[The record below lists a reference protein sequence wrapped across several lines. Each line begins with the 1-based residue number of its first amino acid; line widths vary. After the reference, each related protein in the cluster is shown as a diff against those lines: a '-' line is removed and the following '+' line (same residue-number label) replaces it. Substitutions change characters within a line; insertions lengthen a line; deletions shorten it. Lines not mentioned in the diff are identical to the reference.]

1 MAELKIED
9 NNLVLELSRLE
20 KAEGVHGNLRVPV
33 SSVQSVEVLD
43 DAHAPADHGFKFGTR
58 LYGMT
63 EVGTMSS
70 KDKKV
75 FAVVHRNTPRGI
87 RVVLKGES
95 HDEWIVGC
103 DNPEEIVSAVST
115 HLTQ

>member
-9 NNLVLELSRLE
+9 GNLVLELSRLE
-20 KAEGVHGNLRVPV
+20 KAEGVHGDLRVPV
-33 SSVQSVEVLD
+33 SSVQNVEVLE
-43 DAHAPADHGFKFGTR
+43 DAHTPADHGFKFGTR
-58 LYGMT
+58 IYGT
-63 EVGTMSS
+63 IEVGTMSS

-75 FAVVHRNTPRGI
+75 FAAVHRNTPRGI
-87 RVVLKGES
+87 RVVLQGES

-103 DNPEEIVSAVST
+103 DNPEEVLSAIST